1 MKLLTF
7 SIEAGKQAVNPFIR
21 ALDAPPAVAHTVG
34 ASSGLTGLALWAE
47 LAKHLTTFGGLL
59 VVVITA
65 AGASFYATY
74 WCLKMLQKWREVF
87 PAKHRRRVK
96 ASAED

>member
-7 SIEAGKQAVNPFIR
+7 SIEAMKSANPFVR
-21 ALDAPPAVAHTVG
+21 ALDAPPAVAHSVG
-34 ASSGLTGLALWAE
+34 VGSGLTGLALWAE
-47 LAKHLTTFGGLL
+47 WAKHLTTFVGLAVALMALAGG
-59 VVVITA
+59 A
-65 AGASFYATY
+65 FYATY